1 LPPSGAWKPKGKKP
15 AEPDQHQD
23 SDKDEKE
30 QKEKEKEKKEAQKW
44 DGSKALQWLRQQ
56 TDEGRPRVLGGISYE
71 VEGLKG

>member
-15 AEPDQHQD
+15 AEPDHQD